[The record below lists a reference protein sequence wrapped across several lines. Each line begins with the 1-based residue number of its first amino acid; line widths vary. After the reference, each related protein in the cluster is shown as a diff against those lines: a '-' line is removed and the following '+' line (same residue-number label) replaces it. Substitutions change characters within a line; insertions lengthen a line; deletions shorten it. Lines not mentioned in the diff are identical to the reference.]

1 MTNLIKNELYK
12 VFKRKS
18 IYILLAIMLC
28 IITLNTFL
36 TKKYSIEDP
45 VSTSAEEKYELQELK
60 RTIDSYDKN
69 SPGEKEE
76 YYNALSNIE
85 LYELTDKYKE
95 PWKKILIRENL
106 RDIIHSM
113 NNAKYIEKDIEAY
126 NEYKKE
132 YDKFLKELDSN
143 SWKYFVNKEIKITT
157 DEIASLEK
165 EREKAKNKELYNSR
179 IKEEKNK
186 LEKLKLRLEKDIPY
200 DNNYL
205 NTALEGYN
213 PTPQTYKEFKE
224 SIIKNTS
231 EFNIKEEYQIKRQ
244 YIEYMKNN
252 ANNKYIIDN
261 KVDINSPKTTRNLLI
276 NTLSD
281 NFLFIMIIIA
291 AGAGSI
297 VSTEFDKGTIKL
309 LLVRPYSRNK
319 ILLSKYIVSMFMI
332 IFAIL
337 SAFIMQLIIGGIF
350 FGFSSLNIP
359 VVIYN
364 FVQNKVM
371 HINLFKYIFDNV
383 LAVLP
388 EFILLATL
396 AFAISTITNVST
408 LGVALPIVG
417 VGAADII
424 NLIAINRNIIPLK
437 YFVTL
442 NWNFTNYLYGGV
454 NSFPTLSIPFSILI
468 CAIYFLI
475 MIITAFII
483 FNKRNIKN
491 I

>member
-18 IYILLAIMLC
+18 IYILLSIMLC

-60 RTIDSYDKN
+60 RIIDSYDKN

-106 RDIIHSM
+106 RNIIHSM

-132 YDKFLKELDSN
+132 YDAFLKELDSN
-143 SWKYFVNKEIKITT
+143 SWKYFVNKEIKTTT

-213 PTPQTYKEFKE
+213 PNPQTYKEFKE

-281 NFLFIMIIIA
+281 NFLFIMIIVA
-291 AGAGSI
+291 AVAGSI

-309 LLVRPYSRNK
+309 LLIRPYSRNK

-475 MIITAFII
+475 MIITAFIV

>member
-18 IYILLAIMLC
+18 IYILLVIMLC

-36 TKKYSIEDP
+36 TKKYSMDDS
-45 VSTSAEEKYELQELK
+45 VSTLTDQKYELQELK

-76 YYNALSNIE
+76 YYNTLSNIE

-132 YDKFLKELDSN
+132 YDAFLKELDSN
-143 SWKYFVNKEIKITT
+143 DWKYFVNKEIKTTT

-186 LEKLKLRLEKDIPY
+186 LEKLKLKLEKDIPY

-205 NTALEGYN
+205 NTALEDYN

-281 NFLFIMIIIA
+281 NFLFIMIIVA

-309 LLVRPYSRNK
+309 LLIRPYSRNK

-359 VVIYN
+359 VIIYN

-468 CAIYFLI
+468 CTIYFLI
-475 MIITAFII
+475 MIITAFIV

>member
-18 IYILLAIMLC
+18 IYILLVIMLC

-45 VSTSAEEKYELQELK
+45 VSASAEEKYELQELK

-106 RDIIHSM
+106 RNIIHSM

-143 SWKYFVNKEIKITT
+143 SWKYFVNKEIKTTT

-205 NTALEGYN
+205 NTALEDYN

-281 NFLFIMIIIA
+281 NFLFIMIIVA

-309 LLVRPYSRNK
+309 LLIRPYSRNK

-359 VVIYN
+359 VIIYN

-475 MIITAFII
+475 MIITAFIV

>member
-18 IYILLAIMLC
+18 IYILLSIMLC

-45 VSTSAEEKYELQELK
+45 VSTLTDQKYELQELK

-132 YDKFLKELDSN
+132 YDAFLKELDSN
-143 SWKYFVNKEIKITT
+143 SWKYFVNKEIKTTT

-205 NTALEGYN
+205 NTALEDYKQA
-213 PTPQTYKEFKE
+213 PQTYKEFKE

-281 NFLFIMIIIA
+281 NFLFIMIIVA
-291 AGAGSI
+291 VVAGSI

-309 LLVRPYSRNK
+309 LLIRPYSRNK

-475 MIITAFII
+475 MIITAFIV

>member
-18 IYILLAIMLC
+18 IYILLVIMLC

-45 VSTSAEEKYELQELK
+45 VSSSAEEKYELQELK

-106 RDIIHSM
+106 RDTIHSM

-143 SWKYFVNKEIKITT
+143 SWKYFVNKEIKTTT
-157 DEIASLEK
+157 DEIYSLEK

-205 NTALEGYN
+205 NTALEDYKQA
-213 PTPQTYKEFKE
+213 PQTYKEFKE

-281 NFLFIMIIIA
+281 NFLFIMIIVA
-291 AGAGSI
+291 AVAGSI

-475 MIITAFII
+475 MIITAFIV

>member
-45 VSTSAEEKYELQELK
+45 VSTLTEEKYELQELK

-106 RDIIHSM
+106 RNIIHSM
-113 NNAKYIEKDIEAY
+113 NNAKYIEKNIEAY

-143 SWKYFVNKEIKITT
+143 SWKYFVNKEIKTAT

-205 NTALEGYN
+205 NTALEDYKQA
-213 PTPQTYKEFKE
+213 PQTYKEFKE

-281 NFLFIMIIIA
+281 NFLFIMIIVA
-291 AGAGSI
+291 AVAGSI

-309 LLVRPYSRNK
+309 LLIRPYSRNK

-359 VVIYN
+359 VIIYN

-468 CAIYFLI
+468 CTIYFLI
-475 MIITAFII
+475 MIITAFIV

>member
-18 IYILLAIMLC
+18 IYILLSIMLC

-45 VSTSAEEKYELQELK
+45 VSASAEEKYELQELK

-76 YYNALSNIE
+76 YYNTLSNIE

-106 RDIIHSM
+106 RDTIHSM

-132 YDKFLKELDSN
+132 YDAFLKELDSN
-143 SWKYFVNKEIKITT
+143 SWKYFVNKEIKTTT
-157 DEIASLEK
+157 DEIYSLEK

-205 NTALEGYN
+205 NTALEDYKQA
-213 PTPQTYKEFKE
+213 PQTYKEFKE

-309 LLVRPYSRNK
+309 LLIRPYSRNK

-468 CAIYFLI
+468 CTIYFLI
-475 MIITAFII
+475 MIITAFIV

>member
-18 IYILLAIMLC
+18 IYILLSIMLC

-45 VSTSAEEKYELQELK
+45 VSTLTDQKYELQELK

-132 YDKFLKELDSN
+132 YDAFLKELDSN
-143 SWKYFVNKEIKITT
+143 SWKYFVNKEIKTTT

-205 NTALEGYN
+205 NTALEDYKQA
-213 PTPQTYKEFKE
+213 PQTYKEFKE

-281 NFLFIMIIIA
+281 NFLFIMIIVA
-291 AGAGSI
+291 AVAGSI

-309 LLVRPYSRNK
+309 LLIRPYSRNK

-475 MIITAFII
+475 MIITAFIV

>member
-1 MTNLIKNELYK
+1 MINLIKNELYK

-76 YYNALSNIE
+76 YYNTLSNIE

-143 SWKYFVNKEIKITT
+143 SWKYFVNKEIKTT
-157 DEIASLEK
+157 ADEIASLEK

-200 DNNYL
+200 NNNYL
-205 NTALEGYN
+205 NTALEDYKQA
-213 PTPQTYKEFKE
+213 PQTYKEFKE

-408 LGVALPIVG
+408 LGVGLPIVG

-468 CAIYFLI
+468 CTIYFLI

>member
-45 VSTSAEEKYELQELK
+45 VSTSTDQKYELQELK

-143 SWKYFVNKEIKITT
+143 SWKYFVNKEIKTTT

-200 DNNYL
+200 NNNYL
-205 NTALEGYN
+205 NTALEDYKQA
-213 PTPQTYKEFKE
+213 PQTYKEFKE

-337 SAFIMQLIIGGIF
+337 SAFIMQLIVGGIF

-359 VVIYN
+359 VIIYN

-475 MIITAFII
+475 MIITAFIV

>member
-18 IYILLAIMLC
+18 IYILLSIMLC

-45 VSTSAEEKYELQELK
+45 VSTLTDQKYELQELK

-106 RDIIHSM
+106 RDTIHSM

-143 SWKYFVNKEIKITT
+143 SWKYFVNKEIKTTT
-157 DEIASLEK
+157 DEIYSLEK

-205 NTALEGYN
+205 NTALEDYKQA
-213 PTPQTYKEFKE
+213 PQTYKEFKE

-309 LLVRPYSRNK
+309 LLIRPYSRNK

-468 CAIYFLI
+468 CTIYFLI

>member
-18 IYILLAIMLC
+18 IYILLSIMLC

-45 VSTSAEEKYELQELK
+45 VSTLTDQKYELQELK

-106 RDIIHSM
+106 RDTIHSM

-205 NTALEGYN
+205 NTALEDYKQA
-213 PTPQTYKEFKE
+213 PQTYKEFKE
-224 SIIKNTS
+224 NIIKNTS

-291 AGAGSI
+291 AVAGSI

-309 LLVRPYSRNK
+309 LLIRPYSRNK

-475 MIITAFII
+475 MIITAFIV
-483 FNKRNIKN
+483 FNRRNIKN

>member
-18 IYILLAIMLC
+18 IYILLSIMLC

-45 VSTSAEEKYELQELK
+45 VSTLTDQKYELQELK

-132 YDKFLKELDSN
+132 YDAFLKELDSN
-143 SWKYFVNKEIKITT
+143 SWKYFVNKEIKTTT

-205 NTALEGYN
+205 NTALEDYKQA
-213 PTPQTYKEFKE
+213 PQTYKEFKE

-281 NFLFIMIIIA
+281 NFLFIMIIVA
-291 AGAGSI
+291 AVAGSI

-309 LLVRPYSRNK
+309 LLIRPYSRNK

-475 MIITAFII
+475 MIITAFIV
-483 FNKRNIKN
+483 FNRRNIKN

>member
-18 IYILLAIMLC
+18 IYILLSIMLC

-60 RTIDSYDKN
+60 RIIDSYDKN

-205 NTALEGYN
+205 NTALEDYKQA
-213 PTPQTYKEFKE
+213 PQTYKEFKE

-261 KVDINSPKTTRNLLI
+261 KVDISSPKTTRNLLI

-281 NFLFIMIIIA
+281 NFLFIMIIVA
-291 AGAGSI
+291 AVAGSI

-309 LLVRPYSRNK
+309 LLIRPYSRNK

-475 MIITAFII
+475 MIITAFIV

>member
-18 IYILLAIMLC
+18 IYILLSIMLC

-45 VSTSAEEKYELQELK
+45 VSTLTDQKYELQELK

-143 SWKYFVNKEIKITT
+143 SWKYFVNKEIKTAT
-157 DEIASLEK
+157 DKIASLEK

-205 NTALEGYN
+205 NTALEDYKQA
-213 PTPQTYKEFKE
+213 PQTYKEFKE

-281 NFLFIMIIIA
+281 NFLFIMIIVA
-291 AGAGSI
+291 AVAGSI

-309 LLVRPYSRNK
+309 LLIRPYSRNK

-475 MIITAFII
+475 MIITAFIV

>member
-18 IYILLAIMLC
+18 IYILLSIMLC

-45 VSTSAEEKYELQELK
+45 VSTLTDQKYELQELK

-132 YDKFLKELDSN
+132 YDAFLKELDSN
-143 SWKYFVNKEIKITT
+143 SWKYFVNKEIKTAT
-157 DEIASLEK
+157 DKIASLEK

-205 NTALEGYN
+205 NTALEDYKQA
-213 PTPQTYKEFKE
+213 PQTYKEFKE

-281 NFLFIMIIIA
+281 NFLFIMIIVA
-291 AGAGSI
+291 AVAGSI

-309 LLVRPYSRNK
+309 LLIRPYSRNK

-475 MIITAFII
+475 MIITAFIV

>member
-18 IYILLAIMLC
+18 IYILLSIMLC

-45 VSTSAEEKYELQELK
+45 VSASAEEKYELQELK

-76 YYNALSNIE
+76 YYNTLSNIE

-106 RDIIHSM
+106 RNIIHSM

-143 SWKYFVNKEIKITT
+143 SWKYFVNKEIKTTT

-179 IKEEKNK
+179 IKEGKNK

-205 NTALEGYN
+205 NTALEDYKQA
-213 PTPQTYKEFKE
+213 PQTYKEFKE

-309 LLVRPYSRNK
+309 LLIRPYSRNK

-475 MIITAFII
+475 MIITAFIV

>member
-18 IYILLAIMLC
+18 IYILLSIMLC

-45 VSTSAEEKYELQELK
+45 VSTLTDQKYELQELK

-76 YYNALSNIE
+76 YYNTLSNIE

-143 SWKYFVNKEIKITT
+143 SWKYFVNKEIKTAT
-157 DEIASLEK
+157 DKIASLEK

-205 NTALEGYN
+205 NTALEDYKQA
-213 PTPQTYKEFKE
+213 PQTYKEFKE

-281 NFLFIMIIIA
+281 NFLFIMIIVA
-291 AGAGSI
+291 AVAGSI

-309 LLVRPYSRNK
+309 LLIRPYSRNK

-475 MIITAFII
+475 MIITAFIV

>member
-18 IYILLAIMLC
+18 IYILLSIMLC

-76 YYNALSNIE
+76 YYNTLSNIE

-113 NNAKYIEKDIEAY
+113 NNSKYIEKDIEAY

-179 IKEEKNK
+179 IKEEKTK

-205 NTALEGYN
+205 NNALEDYKHA
-213 PTPQTYKEFKE
+213 PQTYKEFKE

-309 LLVRPYSRNK
+309 LLIRPYSRNK

-337 SAFIMQLIIGGIF
+337 SAFIMQLIVGGIF

-364 FVQNKVM
+364 FVQNKVI

-468 CAIYFLI
+468 CTIYFLI
-475 MIITAFII
+475 MIITAFIV

>member
-1 MTNLIKNELYK
+1 MINLIKNELYK

-18 IYILLAIMLC
+18 IYILLVIMLC

-76 YYNALSNIE
+76 YYNTLSNIE
-85 LYELTDKYKE
+85 LYELVDKYKE

-113 NNAKYIEKDIEAY
+113 NNAKYIEKDIESY

-143 SWKYFVNKEIKITT
+143 DWKYFVNKEIKAST
-157 DEIASLEK
+157 DELASLEK
-165 EREKAKNKELYNSR
+165 EREKSKNKELYNSR
-179 IKEEKNK
+179 IKTENNK
-186 LEKLKLRLEKDIPY
+186 LEKLKLRLEKDMPY

-205 NTALEGYN
+205 NTALEDYN

-224 SIIKNTS
+224 SVIKNTS

-309 LLVRPYSRNK
+309 LLIRPYSRNK

-475 MIITAFII
+475 MIITAFIV

>member
-18 IYILLAIMLC
+18 IYILLSIMLC

-45 VSTSAEEKYELQELK
+45 VSTLTDQKYELQELK

-143 SWKYFVNKEIKITT
+143 SWKYFVNKEIKTTT
-157 DEIASLEK
+157 DEIYSLEK

-205 NTALEGYN
+205 NTALEDYKQA
-213 PTPQTYKEFKE
+213 PQTYKEFKE

-309 LLVRPYSRNK
+309 LLIRPYSRNK

-468 CAIYFLI
+468 CTIYFLI

>member
-45 VSTSAEEKYELQELK
+45 VSTSAEEKYELKELK

-205 NTALEGYN
+205 NIALEGYKQA
-213 PTPQTYKEFKE
+213 PQTYKEFKE

-281 NFLFIMIIIA
+281 NFLFIMIIVA
-291 AGAGSI
+291 AVAGSI

-309 LLVRPYSRNK
+309 LLIRPYSRNK

-359 VVIYN
+359 VIIYN

-475 MIITAFII
+475 MIITAFIV

>member
-1 MTNLIKNELYK
+1 MINLIKNELYK

-18 IYILLAIMLC
+18 IYILLVIMLC

-36 TKKYSIEDP
+36 TKKYSMDDS

-106 RDIIHSM
+106 RNIIHSM
-113 NNAKYIEKDIEAY
+113 NNVKYIEKDIEAY

-143 SWKYFVNKEIKITT
+143 SWKYFANKEIKITT

-205 NTALEGYN
+205 NIALEDYKQA
-213 PTPQTYKEFKE
+213 PQTYKEFKE

-309 LLVRPYSRNK
+309 LLIRPYSRNK

-468 CAIYFLI
+468 CTIYFLI

>member
-18 IYILLAIMLC
+18 IYILLSIMLC

-76 YYNALSNIE
+76 YYNTLSNIE

-143 SWKYFVNKEIKITT
+143 SWKYFVNKEIKTTT

-200 DNNYL
+200 NNNYL
-205 NTALEGYN
+205 NTALEDYKQA
-213 PTPQTYKEFKE
+213 PQTYKEFKE

>member
-18 IYILLAIMLC
+18 IYILLSIMLC

-69 SPGEKEE
+69 NPGEKEE

-106 RDIIHSM
+106 RDTIHSM
-113 NNAKYIEKDIEAY
+113 NNSKYIEKDIEAY

-205 NTALEGYN
+205 NNALEDYKHA
-213 PTPQTYKEFKE
+213 PQTYKEFKE

-309 LLVRPYSRNK
+309 LLIRPYSRNK

-337 SAFIMQLIIGGIF
+337 SAFIMQLIVGGIF

-364 FVQNKVM
+364 FVQNKVI

-468 CAIYFLI
+468 CTIYFLI

>member
-1 MTNLIKNELYK
+1 MINLIKNELYK

-18 IYILLAIMLC
+18 IYILLSIMLC

-76 YYNALSNIE
+76 YYNTLSNIE

-143 SWKYFVNKEIKITT
+143 SWKYFVNKEIKTTT
-157 DEIASLEK
+157 DELASLEK

-205 NTALEGYN
+205 NIALEDYKQV
-213 PTPQTYKEFKE
+213 PQTYKEFKE

-281 NFLFIMIIIA
+281 NFLFIMIIVA
-291 AGAGSI
+291 AVAGSI

-309 LLVRPYSRNK
+309 LLIRPYSRNK

-359 VVIYN
+359 VIIYN

-475 MIITAFII
+475 MIITAFIV

>member
-18 IYILLAIMLC
+18 IYILLSIMLC

-76 YYNALSNIE
+76 YYNTLSNIE

-205 NTALEGYN
+205 NTALEDYKQA
-213 PTPQTYKEFKE
+213 PQTYKEFKE

-291 AGAGSI
+291 AVAGSI

-309 LLVRPYSRNK
+309 LLIRPYSRNK
-319 ILLSKYIVSMFMI
+319 ILLSKYIVSLFMI

-408 LGVALPIVG
+408 LGVGLPIVG

>member
-18 IYILLAIMLC
+18 IYILLVIMLC

-76 YYNALSNIE
+76 YYNTLSNIE

-95 PWKKILIRENL
+95 PWKKILIKENL

-143 SWKYFVNKEIKITT
+143 DWKYFVNKEIKAST

-179 IKEEKNK
+179 IKEKKNK

-205 NTALEGYN
+205 NTALEDYKQA
-213 PTPQTYKEFKE
+213 PQTYKEFKE
-224 SIIKNTS
+224 SVIKNTS

-261 KVDINSPKTTRNLLI
+261 KVDINNAKTTRNLLI

-475 MIITAFII
+475 MIITAFIV

>member
-45 VSTSAEEKYELQELK
+45 VSTSTDQKYELQELK

-69 SPGEKEE
+69 SPGEEEE

-143 SWKYFVNKEIKITT
+143 SWKYFVNKEIKTAT

-205 NTALEGYN
+205 NTALEDYKQA
-213 PTPQTYKEFKE
+213 PQTYKEFKE

-281 NFLFIMIIIA
+281 NFLFIMIIVA
-291 AGAGSI
+291 AVAGSI

-309 LLVRPYSRNK
+309 LLIRPYSRNK

-475 MIITAFII
+475 MIILHL
-483 FNKRNIKN
+483 
-491 I
+491 

>member
-45 VSTSAEEKYELQELK
+45 VSTSTDQKYELQELK

-69 SPGEKEE
+69 SPGEEEE

-143 SWKYFVNKEIKITT
+143 SWKYFVNKEIKTAT

-205 NTALEGYN
+205 NTALEDYKQA
-213 PTPQTYKEFKE
+213 PQTYKEFKE

-281 NFLFIMIIIA
+281 NFLFIMIIVA
-291 AGAGSI
+291 AVAGSI

-309 LLVRPYSRNK
+309 LLIRPYSRNK

>member
-18 IYILLAIMLC
+18 IYILLSIMLC

-76 YYNALSNIE
+76 YYNTLSNIE

-143 SWKYFVNKEIKITT
+143 SWKYFVNKKIKTTT

-200 DNNYL
+200 NNNYL
-205 NTALEGYN
+205 NTALEDYKQA
-213 PTPQTYKEFKE
+213 PQTYKEFKE

-281 NFLFIMIIIA
+281 NFLFIMIIVA

-309 LLVRPYSRNK
+309 LLIRPYSRNK

-337 SAFIMQLIIGGIF
+337 SAFIMQLIVGGIF

-475 MIITAFII
+475 MIITAFIV

>member
-45 VSTSAEEKYELQELK
+45 VSTLTEEKYELQELK

-143 SWKYFVNKEIKITT
+143 SWKYFVNKEIKTAT

-179 IKEEKNK
+179 IKEENNK

-205 NTALEGYN
+205 NTALEDYKQA
-213 PTPQTYKEFKE
+213 PQTYKEFKE

-281 NFLFIMIIIA
+281 NFLFIMIIVA

-309 LLVRPYSRNK
+309 LLIRPYSRNK

-337 SAFIMQLIIGGIF
+337 SAFIMQLIVGGIF

-364 FVQNKVM
+364 FVQNKVI

-475 MIITAFII
+475 MIITAFIV

>member
-45 VSTSAEEKYELQELK
+45 VSTLTEEKYELQELK

-106 RDIIHSM
+106 RNIIHSM
-113 NNAKYIEKDIEAY
+113 NNAKYIEKNIEAY

-143 SWKYFVNKEIKITT
+143 SWKYFVNKEIKTAT

-205 NTALEGYN
+205 NTALEDYKQA
-213 PTPQTYKEFKE
+213 PQTYKEFKE

-281 NFLFIMIIIA
+281 NFLFIMIIVA
-291 AGAGSI
+291 AVAGSI

-309 LLVRPYSRNK
+309 LLIRPYSRNK

-359 VVIYN
+359 VIIYN

-475 MIITAFII
+475 MIITAFIV

>member
-18 IYILLAIMLC
+18 IYILLSIMLC

-76 YYNALSNIE
+76 YYNTLSNIE

-143 SWKYFVNKEIKITT
+143 SWKYFVNKKIKTTT

-205 NTALEGYN
+205 NTALEDYKQA
-213 PTPQTYKEFKE
+213 PQTYKEFKE

-281 NFLFIMIIIA
+281 NFLFIMIIVA

-309 LLVRPYSRNK
+309 LLIRPYSRNK

-337 SAFIMQLIIGGIF
+337 SAFIMQLIVGGIF

-475 MIITAFII
+475 MIITAFIV